1 MQNEST
7 TAQAAQLAH
16 RVALFRHIEYG
27 YLMVWARPNYADDSY
42 CPTDYVR
49 ISEWQDVQFAALAG
63 DEQIQGAITSLQN
76 KRAEI
81 AKQFA
86 EKLANVDAQIANL
99 RAITHQVA
107 S

>member
-7 TAQAAQLAH
+7 TAQAGPLAH
-16 RVALFRHIEYG
+16 RVALFRQIEYG
-27 YLMVWARPNYADDSY
+27 YVMVWARQVGDDNY
-42 CPTDYVR
+42 CPMDCVR

-99 RAITHQVA
+99 RSITHQVA